1 MDMPAHIYG
10 NVLDMIGHTPLVAVR
25 HLDTGPC
32 ELFLKLENQNP
43 GGSIKDRVGLY
54 LIEAAERDGKI
65 KPGGTLIEAT
75 AGNTGLGL
83 ALVAAQKG
91 YRLLLV
97 IPDKMSQ
104 EKIFHLKAMGAE
116 VQLTRS
122 DVSKGHPE
130 YYRDI
135 AERLAR
141 ETPNSYFVNQF
152 GNPANPLA
160 HEQTTAP
167 EIWEQTEHRLD
178 AVVCGV
184 GTGGTLT
191 GLSHYFARTAPQ
203 VEIVLADPANS
214 ILANYAK
221 TGEVTQAKGGWLVEG
236 IGGDSIPPVADF
248 ARVGPTYTIPDA
260 EAFETCRDL
269 LRREGIIAG
278 TSTGTLLAAALRYC
292 REQKTPK
299 RVVTFVCDSGNKY
312 LSKVYNDY
320 WMFDQGFSRREHF
333 GDLRDLIAR
342 RHSEHAAVTVNSTE
356 PVLAALRR
364 MKLYDVSQIP
374 VMRDGRIIGI
384 VDEED
389 ILLEVFENPGHFNEP
404 VTKAMA
410 SHLVTVAA
418 DAPMAQLMEIFKRG
432 MVAIVVKDGE
442 FLGLVT
448 RIDVL
453 NWLRR
458 RL

>member
-1 MDMPAHIYG
+1 
-10 NVLDMIGHTPLVAVR
+10 
-25 HLDTGPC
+25 
-32 ELFLKLENQNP
+32 
-43 GGSIKDRVGLY
+43 VGLY
-54 LIEAAERDGKI
+54 LIQAAERDGKI

-130 YYRDI
+130 YYRDV

-141 ETPNSYFVNQF
+141 ETPNSFFVNQF
-152 GNPANPLA
+152 GNEANPQA
-160 HEQTTAP
+160 HEETTAP
-167 EIWEQTEHRLD
+167 EIWEQMEHRLD
-178 AVVCGV
+178 AVVSGV

-191 GLSHYFARTAPQ
+191 GLSHFFAKTAPH
-203 VEIVLADPANS
+203 VEMVLADPAGS

-221 TGEVTQAKGGWLVEG
+221 TGEVAQAKGGWLVEG
-236 IGGDSIPPVADF
+236 IGGDSIPPVGDF
-248 ARVGPTYTIPDA
+248 SHVGSTYTIADA
-260 EAFETCRDL
+260 EAFQTCREL
-269 LRREGIIAG
+269 LRQEGIIAG
-278 TSTGTLLAAALRYC
+278 TSTGTLLAGALRYC
-292 REQKTPK
+292 RTQKAPK

-320 WMFDQGFSRREHF
+320 WMLDQGFIEREKF

-342 RHSEHAAVTVNSTE
+342 RHWERASVTVNSTE

-364 MKLYDVSQIP
+364 MKLYDVSQLP
-374 VMRDGRIIGI
+374 VMKDGKIVGI

-389 ILLEVFENPGHFNEP
+389 ILLEVFENPAHFNEP

-410 SHLVTVAA
+410 SGLVTVPV
-418 DAPMAQLMEIFKRG
+418 DAPVAQLMEIFKRG
-432 MVAIVVKDGE
+432 MVAIVVQDNE

-448 RIDVL
+448 RIDLL